1 MDDWELQTQR
11 SERCYISSSA
21 EVGIHAVLAKAAR
34 VRWDTILDK
43 TAQLITRQNVRPQY
57 IPIGFLR

>member
-11 SERCYISSSA
+11 SERCDISSSA

-43 TAQLITRQNVRPQY
+43 TAQLTTDRT
-57 IPIGFLR
+57 

>member
-43 TAQLITRQNVRPQY
+43 TAQLITDRT
-57 IPIGFLR
+57 